1 MDLLCQKEVEW
12 SGSMYQIFIQSNF
25 NFGKFHN
32 YTYTFRINFQF
43 EYITILISYLFSNYE
58 ILKRI
63 RTIHRHTSKMKEVR
77 QETTIR
83 VRLLLISLWFRSVM
97 WQTMFHDRSVKCRIW
112 AVKTEVCVFLFYI
125 MNIVL
130 HVFWFSFWSIASP
143 QLVEAPRRSRKVSS
157 NSLNS
162 SFGWGRNREDLQRP
176 LTRYLPIDND
186 ELDLRQHIESAGE
199 FLIISLFFNYRQ

>member
-32 YTYTFRINFQF
+32 YTYPFRINFQF

-77 QETTIR
+77 QETTSR
-83 VRLLLISLWFRSVM
+83 VRLLLISLWFHSVM

-125 MNIVL
+125 MNYEYCFACVL
-130 HVFWFSFWSIASP
+130 IFF
-143 QLVEAPRRSRKVSS
+143 LV
-157 NSLNS
+157 NSLTTVS
-162 SFGWGRNREDLQRP
+162 RSTETIQKSFF
-176 LTRYLPIDND
+176 
-186 ELDLRQHIESAGE
+186 E
-199 FLIISLFFNYRQ
+199 FVK